1 MELIRTDLEMRIRLT
16 ELIPAE
22 KYDVVLQHH
31 YNNDL
36 EALKNDLVKEVQQA
50 LSDEFD
56 FGNETSAIVIPN
68 SAALCVERIC
78 DD

>member
-1 MELIRTDLEMRIRLT
+1 MELVRTDLEMRIRIT

-22 KYDVVLQHH
+22 KYDAVLQH

-36 EALKNDLVKEVQQA
+36 EALKNDLVKAVQQE

>member
-1 MELIRTDLEMRIRLT
+1 MEIVRTDLEMRIRIT
-16 ELIPAE
+16 DMIPAE
-22 KYDVVLQHH
+22 KYDAVLQH

-36 EALKNDLVKEVQQA
+36 ETLKNELVKTVQQE

-56 FGNETSAIVIPN
+56 FGNETCAIVIPN
-68 SAALCVERIC
+68 SSSLCVERIC

>member
-1 MELIRTDLEMRIRLT
+1 MELVRTDLEMRIRIT

-22 KYDVVLQHH
+22 KYDAVLQH

-36 EALKNDLVKEVQQA
+36 EALKNDLVKAVQQE

-56 FGNETSAIVIPN
+56 FGNETAVIVIPN